1 MKTSLSSPAARA
13 VRYLVV
19 FIFAVFAGLRLAAQ
33 VSGDAEARPYKVGS
47 ITVRFVGT
55 ANVNEQVVRANMQAR
70 EGNELDDTMID
81 RDIQSLY
88 RTGLFEFIEVKR
100 EVLPGRVINLV
111 VEVTPKYRVLS
122 IRYAGNEKIKSRRLE
137 KEIKTKPNSSLD
149 ERQVKEDAEKIRE
162 FYQKSGFNQVSI
174 NYTIERDRA
183 TGYGTVIFK
192 IKEGPKVK
200 IADIRFIGNAHV
212 KASKLRKAMDTKRW
226 WMFSWLTG
234 SGRYKDDQFE
244 DDLDKLRDYYRE
256 QGYLDV
262 EVPQEKIIYDY
273 PEPSKLVI
281 TIQVSEG
288 RQYHIGTVTFSGNK
302 IYPSRLLALL
312 VQQGSG
318 MIFAPS
324 KLDKDVEMLEDFY
337 GKDGY
342 LETRVRLVRKP
353 NIATGNIDIE
363 YMITESEQFFVESV
377 KIEGNTKSKSIV
389 VIREL
394 TLGPGEIFDTI
405 SMKRSKLRLE
415 NTRFFDDVNVTHEST
430 NIPGRRNL
438 KVAVK
443 EGRTGN
449 LQFGAGFSSLEKAVF
464 FAELSQ
470 SNFDLFNRKGFF
482 QGDGQKFRIRLQIGS
497 VSSEAMLSFEEP
509 WFLEKELALGFSIYR
524 TSQNYDNSYY
534 ERVDTGG
541 EIYTR
546 KRLFEL
552 VVGRLS
558 YNYTE
563 TKIQDI
569 DPIAYLYGARP
580 GKTNVSKVGLQLE
593 RDTRDKIINTTDGGR
608 VELNLDVAGGPL
620 GGSYDYYRIEARTS
634 QFFPIFKAQ
643 DQVIGVIGRFGV
655 LDSYRES
662 EVPYYELFTLGGPYT
677 LRGFEQRDVGPR
689 QSGYVIGGKT
699 YGMLSIEYS
708 VDIVSPVRFAVFYDA
723 GFVNAGSYDFNPAYY
738 NDNFGFGLRLFVAG
752 APLSLDFG
760 IPLTTDKFNDKG
772 NQFNFSFGTRF

>member
-1 MKTSLSSPAARA
+1 
-13 VRYLVV
+13 
-19 FIFAVFAGLRLAAQ
+19 VFAGLRLAAQ
-33 VSGDAEARPYKVGS
+33 VSGEAENRPYKIGS
-47 ITVRFVGT
+47 VTVRFVGT

-70 EGNELDDTMID
+70 EGADLDDTMID

-100 EVLPGRVINLV
+100 EVLAGRAVNLV

-122 IRYAGNEKIKSRRLE
+122 IRYEGNQRVKSRRLE
-137 KEIKTKPNSSLD
+137 KEIKTKPNASLD

-162 FYQKSGFNQVSI
+162 YYQKTGYNQISI
-174 NYTIERDRA
+174 NYAIERDRG
-183 TGYGTVIFK
+183 TGYGTVIFN

-200 IADIRFIGNAHV
+200 IADIRFLGNEHV
-212 KASKLRKAMDTKRW
+212 KARRLRKAIETKRW

-234 SGRYKDDQFE
+234 SGRYKDEQFE
-244 DDLDKLRDYYRE
+244 DDLDKLRDFYRE
-256 QGYLDV
+256 EGYLDV
-262 EVPQEKIIYDY
+262 EVPQEKVIYDY
-273 PEPSKLVI
+273 PKPNKLVL
-281 TIQVSEG
+281 TIQVLEG
-288 RQYHIGTVTFSGNK
+288 RQYRIGTVTFTGNK

-312 VQQGSG
+312 TQQVSG
-318 MIFAPS
+318 MVFAPS
-324 KLDKDVEMLEDFY
+324 KLDKDVETLEDFY

-342 LETRVRLVRKP
+342 LETRVRIIRKP

-363 YMITESEQFFVESV
+363 YQITESEQFFVESV
-377 KIEGNTKSKSIV
+377 KIEGNTKSKSIII
-389 VIREL
+389 IREL
-394 TLGPGEIFDTI
+394 TLGPGEIFDTV

-497 VSSEAMLSFEEP
+497 RSSEAMLSFEEP
-509 WFLEKELALGFSIYR
+509 WFLEKELAVGFSIYR

-558 YNYTE
+558 YSYNE
-563 TKIQDI
+563 IQIQDI
-569 DPIAYLYGARP
+569 DTSIFTGAVE
-580 GKTNVSKVGLQLE
+580 GKTNISKVGFQLE
-593 RDTRDKIINTTDGGR
+593 RDTRDKIVNTTDGGR
-608 VELNLDVAGGPL
+608 VELNLEVAGGPL
-620 GGSYDYYRIEARTS
+620 GGTYDYYRLEGRGS
-634 QFFPIFKAQ
+634 QFFPIFRAQ
-643 DQVIGVIGRFGV
+643 EQVIGLIGRFGV
-655 LDSYRES
+655 LDGYNDSD
-662 EVPYYELFTLGGPYT
+662 VPYYELFTLGGPYT

-689 QSGYVIGGKT
+689 EQGYVIGGKS
-699 YGMLSIEYS
+699 YGLLSIEYS
-708 VDIVSPVRFAVFYDA
+708 ADIVSPVRFAIFYDA
-723 GFVNAGSYDFNPAYY
+723 GFVNRGSYDFSPGDY

-760 IPLTTDKFNDKG
+760 IPLTTAKDNDKG

>member
-1 MKTSLSSPAARA
+1 V
-13 VRYLVV
+13 VRYFIVC
-19 FIFAVFAGLRLAAQ
+19 IFAVLAGSRLAAQ
-33 VSGDAEARPYKVGS
+33 VSGEADARPYKVGS
-47 ITVRFVGT
+47 VTIRFVGT

-70 EGNELDDTMID
+70 EGFELDDTMID

-100 EVLPGRVINLV
+100 EVLPSRVINLV
-111 VEVTPKYRVLS
+111 VEVTPKYRVLAV
-122 IRYAGNEKIKSRRLE
+122 RYEGNERVKSRRLE
-137 KEIKTKPNSSLD
+137 KEVKTKPNASLD

-162 FYQKSGFNQVSI
+162 YYQKSGYNQVSI
-174 NYTIERDRA
+174 NYSIDRDRT

-200 IADIRFIGNAHV
+200 IADIRFLGNEHV
-212 KASKLRKAMDTKRW
+212 KDRRLRKTIETKRW

-234 SGRYKDDQFE
+234 SGRYKDEQFE
-244 DDLDKLRDYYRE
+244 DDLDKLRDFYRE
-256 QGYLDV
+256 DGYLDV
-262 EVPQEKIIYDY
+262 EVPPEKVIYDY
-273 PEPSKLVI
+273 PTPSKLVL
-281 TIQVSEG
+281 TIQVNEG
-288 RQYHIGTVTFSGNK
+288 RQYHIGEVTFTGNK
-302 IYPSRLLALL
+302 IYPARLLALL
-312 VQQGSG
+312 TQQHTG

-324 KLDKDVEMLEDFY
+324 KLDKDVETLEDFY

-353 NIATGNIDIE
+353 NIATGNIDVE
-363 YMITESEQFFVESV
+363 FEVTESEQFFVESV

-389 VIREL
+389 IIREL

-438 KVAVK
+438 KVAVQ

-497 VSSEAMLSFEEP
+497 VSSEALLSFEEP
-509 WFLEKELALGFSIYR
+509 WFLEKELAVGFQIQRS
-524 TSQNYDNSYY
+524 SQNYDNSYY
-534 ERVDTGG
+534 ERIDTGG

-558 YNYTE
+558 YSYNE
-563 TKIQDI
+563 IKIRDVTAGYE
-569 DPIAYLYGARP
+569 AYVVP
-580 GKTNVSKVGLQLE
+580 GKTNISKVGLQLE
-593 RDTRDKIINTTDGGR
+593 RDTRDKIVNTTDGGR
-608 VELNLDVAGGPL
+608 MELNLDVAGGYL
-620 GGSYDYYRIEARTS
+620 GGSYDYYRIEGRGS

-643 DQVIGVIGRFGV
+643 EQVIGVIGRFGV
-655 LDSYRES
+655 LDSYNDS
-662 EVPYYELFTLGGPYT
+662 VVPYYELFTLGGPYT

-689 QSGYVIGGKT
+689 TQGYVVGGKS

-708 VDIVSPVRFAVFYDA
+708 LDIVSPVRFAIFYDA
-723 GFVNAGSYDFNPAYY
+723 GFVNPGSYDFNPAYY

-760 IPLTTDKFNDKG
+760 IPLTTDKENDKG